1 MASYGSFG
9 VEPFEE
15 ASGGP
20 GKTTASPA
28 DLTAF
33 YADMERK
40 EKQDKLER
48 QASKASKR
56 KSGSGHGLFHRKS
69 TKRASA
75 VPAAPPPVPNQLS
88 PNGLPHSRDPSQD
101 RSDLA
106 SLATHPSTTDLAAA
120 ASIIPEVLPERPD
133 WFTTNHWVIYPGQ
146 VVKYTIHNPVGP
158 RWYRNQHLKPPSVT
172 RARPSSFFSP
182 SFPPMATASM
192 QERSEDSA
200 GLSRSP
206 SNSPLPTPSSSQVR
220 IAADVNGKPRSRKT
234 SLTAAHDTVDLLD
247 ASDPYGMNW
256 HHQSPYDAGITAP
269 SVVDVDTRSRVSS
282 LNGVTRHR
290 TVTPSP
296 LSQSTSAV
304 HLRPPPATEQ
314 EGTGPR
320 IPRKLSKRR
329 APLFGAFRK
338 DSKDTKSATIDERGP
353 ISMPNSPSDA
363 EIPDKA
369 SKSEVKLPIS
379 ASLTTLPTSGGE
391 YPKRMSM
398 LQVPAVTNIK
408 KERRGSVLGRI
419 ARRFSVVRK
428 PQHERQPSSSST
440 LQAPEHAKDDS
451 VSQDIQ
457 EWQHI
462 SADDAKHDG
471 RESGTPAP
479 PPAAEA
485 PTPEAAPPPVVTTPA
500 SPVDAAP
507 PAVEPPR
514 ALQDADNRSSVSIEA
529 PFSIGRLTVANPDA
543 QADSASE
550 GTPRKSVPAELPAEH
565 PPARKQHTAP
575 AAIETPAA
583 HAAAAARVS
592 PPPVDTGR
600 PMSGNSASASQRPSS
615 SVPQPTPVKES
626 KSPFTPTHRNSESS
640 ARPSRASYESQR
652 TSPPVHLPRA
662 SSSSPDKRHAVS
674 RSQDLDTSKS
684 SRRSHE
690 RERTIS
696 ATRPIISSPK
706 PMMSAAKHA
715 SSQSSP
721 TRGKRSSH
729 SAPPPWAPPISYMGM
744 DNTPLSTASVIA
756 NPPTPQVMPI
766 VPPSP
771 STVAPTLPPK
781 DIPEPEFK
789 PSGEPSPSL
798 SATYTRHTETFRL
811 VRSESGRVFASAD
824 TIQDAMGE
832 QWEVMESHNRS
843 SPKSKGKERDS
854 AEAVRRHSKEQ
865 RSSKRRGSESQVAT
879 RATSPETQHDTS
891 RTEEPKTTRRRS
903 EDRRQSVERV
913 SVNKPTPPTPASPPA
928 RPLER
933 ASTTRSVRPT
943 SDMPAADDLNAIRA
957 REAWEMERLFK
968 AKSLTN
974 TDEYNSRRIS
984 SEASSTPPRPISKD
998 LDAMIA
1004 HGDTVVAHGSSH
1016 TAFVVQPL
1024 QAMGGRRNSA
1034 SAARSADLPPLASN
1048 PLPEP
1053 PRESDYKPAPFPVMK
1068 LDTNRAPE
1076 HWTKLHDGLTTA
1088 H

>member
-20 GKTTASPA
+20 GKATASPA
-28 DLTAF
+28 DLSAF

-48 QASKASKR
+48 QASKASRR
-56 KSGSGHGLFHRKS
+56 KSGAAHGLFSRKS

-75 VPAAPPPVPNQLS
+75 VPAAPPP
-88 PNGLPHSRDPSQD
+88 LPAPDGTLRAPDSAQD

-106 SLATHPSTTDLAAA
+106 SLATHPSTTSLVAA
-120 ASIIPEVLPERPD
+120 ASIIPDVLPELPD

-146 VVKYTIHNPVGP
+146 VIKYTIHNPVGP
-158 RWYRNQHLKPPSVT
+158 RWYRNLHLKPPSVT

-182 SFPPMATASM
+182 SFPPMATASV

-200 GLSRSP
+200 ALSRSP

-220 IAADVNGKPRSRKT
+220 IAADANAKPRSRKT

-304 HLRPPPATEQ
+304 HLRPPSSGEQ
-314 EGTGPR
+314 DGPR

-338 DSKDTKSATIDERGP
+338 DNRDSKAATIDERGL
-353 ISMPNSPSDA
+353 ISMPNSPTEA

-398 LQVPAVTNIK
+398 LQVPAVTSIK

-428 PQHERQPSSSST
+428 PQHEKQPSASST
-440 LQAPEHAKDDS
+440 HPPEHARDDS
-451 VSQDIQ
+451 VSQDLQ

-462 SADDAKHDG
+462 SADDAKHDS
-471 RESGTPAP
+471 EQSGTT
-479 PPAAEA
+479 A
-485 PTPEAAPPPVVTTPA
+485 PTPTPDAPTPDVAPPPPVVTTPA
-500 SPVDAAP
+500 SPVDAAS

-514 ALQDADNRSSVSIEA
+514 ALHDPDSRSSVSIEA

-543 QADSASE
+543 HADSGSE
-550 GTPRKSVPAELPAEH
+550 GTPKQAAPALPSEH
-565 PPARKQHTAP
+565 PPAKKQHTAP

-583 HAAAAARVS
+583 QAPPAARVS

-600 PMSGNSASASQRPSS
+600 PMSGNSAAASQRPASS
-615 SVPQPTPVKES
+615 APPQSASVKEAKFPS
-626 KSPFTPTHRNSESS
+626 APSHRNSESS
-640 ARPSRASYESQR
+640 TRPSRASYDEQR
-652 TSPPVHLPRA
+652 TPAPVAAPRA
-662 SSSSPDKRHAVS
+662 SSSSPDKRHAAA
-674 RSQDLDTSKS
+674 RSQEQDLSKS

-690 RERTIS
+690 RERTTS
-696 ATRPIISSPK
+696 ATRLVISSPK
-706 PMMSAAKHA
+706 PITSAAKHA
-715 SSQSSP
+715 SSHSAP
-721 TRGKRSSH
+721 THGKRSSH
-729 SAPPPWAPPISYMGM
+729 SAPPPWAIPASYTGV
-744 DNTPLSTASVIA
+744 DNTPMSNASVIA

-771 STVAPTLPPK
+771 STIAPTLPPK
-781 DIPEPEFK
+781 DMPSPEPK

-798 SATYTRHTETFRL
+798 SATYTRRTETFRL

-824 TIQDAMGE
+824 TIQGAMGE

-843 SPKSKGKERDS
+843 PSKSKGKEKDS
-854 AEAVRRHSKEQ
+854 AETVRRHSKEQ
-865 RSSKRRGSESQVAT
+865 RGTRRRGSESQVTT
-879 RATSPETQHDTS
+879 RATSPVVQHES
-891 RTEEPKTTRRRS
+891 PRPEEPKATRRHS
-903 EDRRQSVERV
+903 EDRRPSAEHV
-913 SVNKPTPPTPASPPA
+913 SAHKPTPPTPASPPA

-933 ASTTRSVRPT
+933 APTSKSVRPT
-943 SDMPAADDLNAIRA
+943 SEMPAAEDLNAVRA

-968 AKSLTN
+968 AKSMT
-974 TDEYNSRRIS
+974 TSDEYHARRIS
-984 SEASSTPPRPISKD
+984 SEAPSTPPPRPISKD

-1004 HGDTVVAHGSSH
+1004 HGDTIVAHGSSH
-1016 TAFVVQPL
+1016 TSFVVQPL
-1024 QAMGGRRNSA
+1024 QGAAARRNSA
-1034 SAARSADLPPLASN
+1034 SAAARPPEVVLPPLAPN

-1068 LDTNRAPE
+1068 LDTKRSPE